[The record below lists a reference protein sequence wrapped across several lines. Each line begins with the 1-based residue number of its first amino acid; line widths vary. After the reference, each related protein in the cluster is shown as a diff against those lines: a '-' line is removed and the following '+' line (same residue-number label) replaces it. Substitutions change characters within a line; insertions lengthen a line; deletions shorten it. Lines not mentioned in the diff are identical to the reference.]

1 MTMAEVVAHVRKQA
15 LACEELG
22 SPLYAVLLD
31 RLADDLEIGGPGAQ
45 LVAGHEGDPG
55 PSALALRLM
64 GGVHRLVLQRRAP
77 SLAMFYPSVGGC
89 GAPDEAWPAFRGVQ
103 ADHVVELRRRLDQ
116 APQTNEVGRASA
128 LMGGLQH
135 LASAR
140 PGPFG
145 SSRSAPARG

>member
-1 MTMAEVVAHVRKQA
+1 
-15 LACEELG
+15 
-22 SPLYAVLLD
+22 
-31 RLADDLEIGGPGAQ
+31 
-45 LVAGHEGDPG
+45 
-55 PSALALRLM
+55 M

-89 GAPDEAWPAFRGVQ
+89 GAPDEAWPAFRGVL

-145 SSRSAPARG
+145 SSHTSRCSRVVPRQASITSFRFTCASGPAGMEQVLGIAEPHGIPTTWE

>member
-1 MTMAEVVAHVRKQA
+1 
-15 LACEELG
+15 
-22 SPLYAVLLD
+22 
-31 RLADDLEIGGPGAQ
+31 
-45 LVAGHEGDPG
+45 
-55 PSALALRLM
+55 M

-89 GAPDEAWPAFRGVQ
+89 GAPDEAWPAFRGVL

-128 LMGGLQH
+128 LMGELQH

-145 SSRSAPARG
+145 SSRSARCGGASTSSVRALVTPLASHTLRWSRVVPRQASLTSFRFTCASGPAGMEQVLGIAEPHGIPTTWE